1 MINLTVSFESLYP
14 QSLHNTYI
22 NKKAK
27 KKIQKEKKTTNNPQ
41 LTIFLGF

>member
-1 MINLTVSFESLYP
+1 
-14 QSLHNTYI
+14 LHNTYI

-27 KKIQKEKKTTNNPQ
+27 KKIQKEKKKTTSNPQ